1 MSLSRLLRIPALA
14 CLATLFLPV
23 IAAAQTSV
31 VVLEFGGGREGAQ
44 ARRAV
49 VAGLEGAYTLVP
61 LGDVEEAA
69 RSGALDLATPQGAG
83 RAAEAA
89 GAALLV
95 GGGLAGQGRRVRTTL
110 VVRDNEGHELAT
122 REAGAPFGRPAQRAL
137 GEAALE
143 LVREAE
149 AELARLRSAQRGPA
163 PDAANAAAVAPPV
176 DAVLP
181 ADAET
186 DADDEHDA
194 VPGAVPFF
202 RALVGVDLR
211 TRVAEIATADRGSRG
226 YNGGVYPE
234 LMLAVELRPLA
245 RAGGLASGL
254 VVGLEG
260 AHSVALSSEVIGA
273 SGTLSSS
280 SLRAAGQV
288 AWLFATRDAVFAAGP
303 VLGGGYD
310 GFTLAENAV
319 LASSGYG
326 YARAGVAARL
336 AIAGD
341 TLSLG
346 VAAGYRLVFGVGEL
360 ATAFGAEG
368 SAWGFDARAELAGAL
383 AFGLSWAVRFGYERY
398 GLSFEGGAGTL
409 GEGVDGSDAALRT
422 QVLVGWQL
430 P

>member
-1 MSLSRLLRIPALA
+1 MLLPAL
-14 CLATLFLPV
+14 
-23 IAAAQTSV
+23 AAAQTSL

-49 VAGLEGAYTLVP
+49 VAGLEGSYSLVP
-61 LGDVEEAA
+61 LGDVQEAA
-69 RSGALDLATPQGAG
+69 RTAGLDLATPEGAG
-83 RAAEAA
+83 RAAEST

-95 GGGLAGQGRRVRTTL
+95 GGGLTGQGRRVRTTL
-110 VVRDNEGHELAT
+110 FVRDIAGRELAT
-122 REAGAPFGRPAQRAL
+122 REAGSPFGRPAQRAL
-137 GEAALE
+137 GEAALA

-149 AELARLRSAQRGPA
+149 AELTRLRSEQRGPVR
-163 PDAANAAAVAPPV
+163 DAGVA
-176 DAVLP
+176 
-181 ADAET
+181 AET
-186 DADDEHDA
+186 DTPVEAAPPTDVEDDDEDDTET
-194 VPGAVPFF
+194 VPGAVPLF

-211 TRVAEIATADRGSRG
+211 TRVASITTTDGGSRG
-226 YNGGVYPE
+226 YDGGLYPE

-245 RAGGLASGL
+245 RSGGIASGL
-254 VVGLEG
+254 VIGLEG
-260 AHSVALSSEVIGA
+260 GHSVGLASEVVGA
-273 SGTLSSS
+273 MATFSSS

-310 GFTLAENAV
+310 AFALEENTIF
-319 LASSGYG
+319 ASSGYA
-326 YARAGVAARL
+326 YARAGGAARI

-341 TLSLG
+341 ALSLG

-360 ATAFGAEG
+360 ATAFGTEG

-383 AFGLSWAVRFGYERY
+383 PFGLSWAARFGYERY
-398 GLSFEGGAGTL
+398 GLSFTGPGAL

-422 QVLVGWQL
+422 QLLVGWQL

>member
-1 MSLSRLLRIPALA
+1 MSLLRLLRIPALA
-14 CLATLFLPV
+14 CLATLLLPA

-61 LGDVEEAA
+61 LDDVEEAA
-69 RSGALDLATPQGAG
+69 RSGGLDLATPEGAG
-83 RAAEAA
+83 RAAESA
-89 GAALLV
+89 GAALVV
-95 GGGLAGQGRRVRTTL
+95 GGGLTGQGRRVRTTL
-110 VVRDNEGHELAT
+110 VVRDIEGHELAT
-122 REAGAPFGRPAQRAL
+122 RETGAPFGRPAQRAL

-149 AELARLRSAQRGPA
+149 AALARLRSAQRGPA
-163 PDAANAAAVAPPV
+163 PDAGSDAAIAPTV
-176 DAVLP
+176 DAEP
-181 ADAET
+181 TTDT
-186 DADDEHDA
+186 DAATGDDGDT

-226 YNGGVYPE
+226 YDGGLYPE
-234 LMLAVELRPLA
+234 AMVALELRPLA
-245 RAGGLASGL
+245 RAGGIASGL
-254 VVGLEG
+254 VLGLEG
-260 AHSVALSSEVIGA
+260 AHSVGLSSEVIGG

-310 GFTLAENAV
+310 AFTLAENAV
-319 LASSGYG
+319 FASSGYG

-341 TLSLG
+341 ALSLA

-360 ATAFGAEG
+360 ATAFGADG

-383 AFGLSWAVRFGYERY
+383 GFGLSWAARFGYERY

-422 QVLVGWQL
+422 QLLVGWQL